1 MNYQNLHLA
10 DKSLFTQYRT
20 LFKTNIT
27 NAHAVLEDSQLEG
40 KSFLAGDYNDLA
52 DDIHTLENNYY
63 SNVPE
68 TLNSLLS
75 AFNLDVTRIVYRGT
89 YSSSATYYLY
99 NVVSYTT
106 GGATNLYLC
115 KPANHSTAIS
125 NIVPTNT
132 STWLNLGL
140 QGEQGTPTIGNL
152 KYVGNWDS
160 SGSYSVDDVVTYGA
174 ENIYL
179 ESTGTQYIDT
189 GVKSQVGIKIEMDFE
204 PKYISQVW
212 FGSHYSTPNMSIIP
226 QSDGTWRYVV
236 SGSPYSADSN
246 KPKVQLERQKVVFYM
261 NSNQQSLS
269 VNDVTMLTS
278 SKSISGVSNYNLL
291 LFCRNEPN
299 LSTNTKA
306 SMKLYEAKIYL
317 NDNLIRHFIPT
328 IKNNV
333 PCLYDV
339 VNNTY
344 YYNQGT
350 GDFIL
355 GYYMEQDNAN
365 NSLYVLKTAS
375 PGTTP
380 PPSNTK
386 WVVLASVDRRKINFS
401 TTNLQNGDIYW
412 QELT

>member
-106 GGATNLYLC
+106 GGAINLYLC

-152 KYVGNWDS
+152 KYE
-160 SGSYSVDDVVTYGA
+160 GSWEANNTYSVGDVVSYNEGGF
-174 ENIYL
+174 YL
-179 ESTGTQYIDT
+179 QSTGTQYID
-189 GVKSQVGIKIEMDFE
+189 SGIQTQSGLRIEMDIE
-204 PKYISQVW
+204 ITQLSPA
-212 FGSHYSTPNMSIIP
+212 SIICGNHYYP
-226 QSDGTWRYVV
+226 LPCSIYIT
-236 SGSPYSADSN
+236 SN
-246 KPKVQLERQKVVFYM
+246 NYFGAVINAQTHTSSMNVEANKEYHLVF
-261 NSNQQSLS
+261 NIGATSQSLI
-269 VNDVTMLTS
+269 VNGET
-278 SKSISGVSNYNLL
+278 II
-291 LFCRNEPN
+291 
-299 LSTNTKA
+299 STNYSINTTA
-306 SMKLYEAKIYL
+306 NNFDIFRRNSSSQNGSYMKLYSCKIYL
-317 NDNLIRHFIPT
+317 NNSLLRDFVPIDNNGTF
-328 IKNNV
+328 
-333 PCLYDV
+333 CLYDE
-339 VNNTY
+339 VNHIY
-344 YYNQGT
+344 YINKGT
-350 GDFIL
+350 GNFLL

-365 NSLYVLKTAS
+365 NSLYVLKIAS

-380 PPSNTK
+380 PPSNSK